1 MIYILGLIVSCIITG
16 YVYLKILDELYE
28 RKYVE
33 KKWIYY
39 LSVIIHILFNVV
51 EALAANP
58 MLNIS
63 YSLMALCAGSAFLY
77 TTEKKDVLVNS
88 VIIVIYVA
96 IMDLV
101 VTTIFSTLTQDN
113 TYIGLSDPRFF
124 LVSGIA
130 NALAILCTWH
140 VFSQILKKCKISNV
154 SIALNIY
161 MVFLLVFEFSLL
173 LYLLQKGTDVE
184 HNGIILVI
192 GIGFVVVDAGVMHL
206 FEKVSYNFELEK
218 KTELLEQQRE
228 LFARYYESLQERFQD
243 SQKLLHDMKRHLQ
256 VISSMGE
263 TEKTMR
269 EEYANK
275 LLEEIEDIQRQF
287 HCSDRIVCSILWDKI
302 QICNHDNIE
311 LDINMQDIRFDFM
324 EKTDVTVLFANLLD
338 NAIDAS
344 KKCKHDR
351 RIFLRIHKFKDYVV
365 IKMINTMA
373 QTLEI
378 SDNKLIS
385 TKREHTG
392 LGISILTDL
401 VNKYCGNMNYSYTD
415 KEFETKI
422 ILSTNNR
429 I

>member
-63 YSLMALCAGSAFLY
+63 YSLMSLCAGSAFLY

-113 TYIGLSDPRFF
+113 TYIALSDPRFF

-263 TEKTMR
+263 TEKTIR

>member
-63 YSLMALCAGSAFLY
+63 YSLMSLCAGSAFLY

-113 TYIGLSDPRFF
+113 TYIALSDPRFF

-192 GIGFVVVDAGVMHL
+192 GVGFVVVDAGVMHL

-263 TEKTMR
+263 TEKTIR

>member
-88 VIIVIYVA
+88 VIIIIYVA

-113 TYIGLSDPRFF
+113 TYIALSDPRFF

>member
-113 TYIGLSDPRFF
+113 TYIALSDPRFF

-392 LGISILTDL
+392 LGISIRTDL

>member
-113 TYIGLSDPRFF
+113 TYIALSDPRFF

-161 MVFLLVFEFSLL
+161 IYGVFTCV
-173 LYLLQKGTDVE
+173 
-184 HNGIILVI
+184 
-192 GIGFVVVDAGVMHL
+192 
-206 FEKVSYNFELEK
+206 
-218 KTELLEQQRE
+218 
-228 LFARYYESLQERFQD
+228 
-243 SQKLLHDMKRHLQ
+243 
-256 VISSMGE
+256 
-263 TEKTMR
+263 
-269 EEYANK
+269 
-275 LLEEIEDIQRQF
+275 
-287 HCSDRIVCSILWDKI
+287 
-302 QICNHDNIE
+302 
-311 LDINMQDIRFDFM
+311 
-324 EKTDVTVLFANLLD
+324 
-338 NAIDAS
+338 
-344 KKCKHDR
+344 
-351 RIFLRIHKFKDYVV
+351 
-365 IKMINTMA
+365 
-373 QTLEI
+373 
-378 SDNKLIS
+378 
-385 TKREHTG
+385 
-392 LGISILTDL
+392 
-401 VNKYCGNMNYSYTD
+401 
-415 KEFETKI
+415 
-422 ILSTNNR
+422 
-429 I
+429 

>member
-1 MIYILGLIVSCIITG
+1 M
-16 YVYLKILDELYE
+16 KILDELYE

-63 YSLMALCAGSAFLY
+63 YSLMSLCAGSAFLY

-113 TYIGLSDPRFF
+113 TYIALSDPRFF

-192 GIGFVVVDAGVMHL
+192 GVGFVVVDAGVMHL

-263 TEKTMR
+263 TEKTIR

>member
-113 TYIGLSDPRFF
+113 TYIALSDPRFF

-206 FEKVSYNFELEK
+206 FEKVLYNFELEK

>member
-113 TYIGLSDPRFF
+113 TYIALSDPRFF

-351 RIFLRIHKFKDYVV
+351 RIFLRIH
-365 IKMINTMA
+365 N
-373 QTLEI
+373 
-378 SDNKLIS
+378 
-385 TKREHTG
+385 
-392 LGISILTDL
+392 
-401 VNKYCGNMNYSYTD
+401 
-415 KEFETKI
+415 
-422 ILSTNNR
+422 
-429 I
+429 